1 MDRQPAAI
9 HIIRFFTQ
17 QVEKLGIGH
26 SDQEIHAVLGV
37 RHDKEQGCLSVPQGI
52 QFQLVISGQFADLLN
67 IENGG
72 PGRRADKDT
81 LGGLTRNEL
90 SRTF

>member
-1 MDRQPAAI
+1 MDRQPAAV

-17 QVEKLGIGH
+17 QVEKLGICH
-26 SDQEIHAVLGV
+26 SDQEIHAVLSV
-37 RHDKEQGCLSVPQGI
+37 RHDKEQGSFTVPQGI
-52 QFQLVISGQFADLLN
+52 QFQLVISGQVADLLN

-90 SRTF
+90 SRAS